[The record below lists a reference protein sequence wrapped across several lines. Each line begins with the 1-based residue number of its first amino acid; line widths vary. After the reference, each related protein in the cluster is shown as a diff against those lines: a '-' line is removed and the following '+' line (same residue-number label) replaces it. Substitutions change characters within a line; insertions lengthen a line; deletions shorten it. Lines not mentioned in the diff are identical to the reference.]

1 MNHQLDL
8 SSHSLQVTIPG
19 DILSSNAAALRED
32 LFQLLGTPGIRN
44 GDWTLLRLELS
55 RAKMIDSVGLNLLVA
70 LVRDMKAQNR
80 KLQAFIA
87 SPNIHRTFQFTR
99 LDQQIQVVQR

>member
-1 MNHQLDL
+1 
-8 SSHSLQVTIPG
+8 
-19 DILSSNAAALRED
+19 
-32 LFQLLGTPGIRN
+32 
-44 GDWTLLRLELS
+44 
-55 RAKMIDSVGLNLLVA
+55 MIDSVGLNLLVA

-80 KLQAFIA
+80 KLQAVIA